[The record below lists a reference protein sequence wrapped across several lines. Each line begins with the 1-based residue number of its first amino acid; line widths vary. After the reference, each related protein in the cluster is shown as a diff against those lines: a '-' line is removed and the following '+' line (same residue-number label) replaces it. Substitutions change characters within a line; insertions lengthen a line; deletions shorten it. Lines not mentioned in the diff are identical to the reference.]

1 MDGLHGGDPEMHI
14 TDEDQ
19 QMHVQYMH
27 DQNHGMHHMSNGN
40 GNGMDDDHD
49 DGGACVGGSEG
60 IDGELH
66 NDPGNVSDNHG
77 AMLVAG
83 PDNNQLTLSFQGQ
96 VYVFDSVSP
105 EKVQAVLLLLGGR
118 EVPSTVPALPLT
130 SSHDNRG
137 MGAAPQRFN
146 VPQRLASLLRFR
158 EKRKERNF
166 DKKIRYTVRKEVALR
181 MQRNKGQFTSSKSNH
196 DESSSAATSWDS
208 NQNWGADGSLPPHQ
222 EVCCRHCG
230 ISEKATP
237 MMRRG
242 PEGPRTLCNACGLM
256 WANKGT
262 LRDLSKAAPPSA
274 QNPPLNR
281 SEEQSGNYEGNQL
294 VGVPGNVSD
303 SS

>member
-1 MDGLHGGDPEMHI
+1 MDDMHGGDAQMHM
-14 TDEDQ
+14 TEAEQ
-19 QMHVQYMH
+19 QMHVHYMH
-27 DQNHGMHHMSNGN
+27 DQNHGIHHMSNGN
-40 GNGMDDDHD
+40 GMEDDHD
-49 DGGACVGGSEG
+49 DGAGVAGEG
-60 IDGELH
+60 MDGELH

-77 AMLVAG
+77 AMMVASN
-83 PDNNQLTLSFQGQ
+83 DNNQLTLSFQGQ

-118 EVPSTVPALPLT
+118 EVPSTVPAAPLT
-130 SSHDNRG
+130 SAHNNRG
-137 MGAAPQRFN
+137 VAPTPQRFN

-181 MQRNKGQFTSSKSNH
+181 MQRNKGQFTSSKPSQ
-196 DESSSAATSWDS
+196 DESSSGATSWES
-208 NQNWGADGSLPPHQ
+208 NQNWGPDGPLPLQQ

-230 ISEKATP
+230 ISEKSTP

-262 LRDLSKAAPPSA
+262 LRDLSKSA
-274 QNPPLNR
+274 MPTGHNLPFAR
-281 SEEQSGNYEGNQL
+281 SEEQQNGNFEANQMVRVAGNA
-294 VGVPGNVSD
+294 SD
-303 SS
+303 ST